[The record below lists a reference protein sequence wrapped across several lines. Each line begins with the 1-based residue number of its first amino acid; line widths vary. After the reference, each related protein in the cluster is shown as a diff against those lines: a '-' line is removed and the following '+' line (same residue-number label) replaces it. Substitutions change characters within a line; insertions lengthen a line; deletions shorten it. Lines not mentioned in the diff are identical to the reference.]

1 MLSKR
6 YYTIITNSFV
16 LAISYVVYRLIDKGI
31 QLLSNKYHGWSLF
44 DIISIIIAFSIGL
57 ACFIIL
63 LKIHYKNKK
72 KR

>member
-31 QLLSNKYHGWSLF
+31 QLLSNKYQGWSLF